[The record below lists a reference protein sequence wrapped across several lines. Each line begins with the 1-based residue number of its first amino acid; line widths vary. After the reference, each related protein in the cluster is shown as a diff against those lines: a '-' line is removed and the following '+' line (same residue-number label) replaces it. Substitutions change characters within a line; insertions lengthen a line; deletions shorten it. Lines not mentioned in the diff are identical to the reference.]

1 MDEEKD
7 AAVPRN
13 EDGVMECF
21 HFQTLKRKYLS
32 EYAQAGDSSLPTFTL
47 LASGTFSS
55 CCGQVAA
62 YPLALV
68 RTKLQGQA
76 GKNLNLPAEQT
87 HMLGLFRH
95 IWRTESFVGL
105 YRGIIPNFCKV
116 APAVSISYY
125 VYERTRERLGVQMT

>member
-1 MDEEKD
+1 
-7 AAVPRN
+7 
-13 EDGVMECF
+13 MEYRESF
-21 HFQTLKRKYLS
+21 YFQTTKRRYLS
-32 EYAQAGDSSLPTFTL
+32 QYAASGDSTLPTFTL
-47 LASGTFSS
+47 LAFGTYSS

-95 IWRTESFVGL
+95 IWRTEGFTGL
-105 YRGIIPNFCKV
+105 YRGIVPNFCKV

-125 VYERTRERLGVQMT
+125 VYERTREYLGVQMA